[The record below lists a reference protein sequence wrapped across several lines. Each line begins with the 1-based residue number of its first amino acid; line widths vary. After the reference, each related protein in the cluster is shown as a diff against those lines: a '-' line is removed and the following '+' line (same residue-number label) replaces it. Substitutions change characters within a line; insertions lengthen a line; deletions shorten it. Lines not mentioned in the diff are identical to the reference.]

1 MYDWMKKI
9 HMYAG
14 LLSFMA
20 FVVWGVTGTQAV
32 FLPKPGEWQPPPVSG
47 EKEFRFESGG
57 NLDDKTLAKAVFQ
70 AAELAMV
77 GGYYNVHRDD
87 AGNLAFL
94 AYSANGQ
101 RELTYLEKERRV
113 RVVFRDS
120 GLGDFLSSMH
130 ANHSR
135 RGAPDRA
142 ARLWGYY
149 NEFSTW
155 AFLFMVLS
163 GIYLWVATRP
173 GLKWALILGGAMIAA
188 TALLWVTTR

>member
-1 MYDWMKKI
+1 MYVWMKKI

-20 FVVWGVTGTQAV
+20 LVVWGVTGIQAV
-32 FLPKPGEWQPPPVSG
+32 FLPGPGEWQPPPISSQ
-47 EKEFRFESGG
+47 KEFPFEGAG

-70 AAELAMV
+70 GAALTMV

-120 GLGDFLSSMH
+120 GLGDFLSNMH
-130 ANHSR
+130 AGHSR
-135 RGAPDRA
+135 RGAPDTSS
-142 ARLWGYY
+142 RLWGYY

-163 GIYLWVATRP
+163 GIYMWVATRP
-173 GLKWALILGGAMIAA
+173 GMRWALILSGITIVA
-188 TALLWVTTR
+188 TVLLWVTTR

>member
-20 FVVWGVTGTQAV
+20 FVVWGVTGIQAV
-32 FLPKPGEWQPPPVSG
+32 FLPGPGEWQPPPISNQ
-47 EKEFRFESGG
+47 KEFPFEGAG

-70 AAELAMV
+70 AAALAMV
-77 GGYYNVHRDD
+77 GGYYDVHRDD

-120 GLGDFLSSMH
+120 GLGDFLSNMH
-130 ANHSR
+130 T
-135 RGAPDRA
+135 GAEAHRNLL
-142 ARLWGYY
+142 RVCGVTTT
-149 NEFSTW
+149 NS
-155 AFLFMVLS
+155 
-163 GIYLWVATRP
+163 RP
-173 GLKWALILGGAMIAA
+173 GLFSSWCCRG
-188 TALLWVTTR
+188 VTCGWRRGLECVGR